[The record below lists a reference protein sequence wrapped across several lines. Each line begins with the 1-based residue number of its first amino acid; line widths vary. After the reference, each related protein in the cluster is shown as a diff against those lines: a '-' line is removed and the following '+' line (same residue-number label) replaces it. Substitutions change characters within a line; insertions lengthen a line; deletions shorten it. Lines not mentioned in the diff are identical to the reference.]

1 MPMRLS
7 LLFLALSLSLPACA
21 QHVRSDTQSAGLAG
35 TLLLAQASEGGGPA
49 GAVASAQGDKTT
61 RLPSVV
67 LSRELLY
74 KLLLAEVAGQ
84 RGNLRLAARAYL
96 DMAQSTRDARL
107 AKRATELAMMGRFSD
122 ISAEAASV
130 WLELEPESQQARQA
144 LLANL
149 VGSNRVSDAKPVLQ
163 KMLAGDKARAAALF
177 LQIPS
182 VLARQSD
189 KAAALRLVQDLAQP
203 HAQMPEARLAV
214 AQTAASA
221 ENFQLAEAEV
231 EKALQLRPSFE
242 AAALFK
248 AQLLQRAGIAPAA
261 AYLGQFL
268 SANEGARDARLMYAR
283 MLAAERRM
291 DEAREQ
297 FQRLERDAPANAEV
311 VVMLGF
317 IALQS
322 QDFATAETRLKRGLE
337 LNYRDPDTL
346 HFYLGQLAEEGKRPE
361 DAIAH
366 YANVR
371 GGEQAVPAA
380 ARHALLLGRMTRV
393 DEARRVLQETEA
405 QTDQQRAMLAQAEA
419 QVLRDAKQH
428 GEAFGVVLDALAQ
441 QPDNPDLLYDV
452 AMAAEK
458 VDRLD
463 VFEEKLKRLI
473 EIKPD
478 HAQAYNALG
487 YTLADRNIRLAEAR
501 AYIEKALTLSP
512 DDAFILDSMGWV
524 HYRQGSIDDGLRYLQ
539 RAYAVRP
546 DPEIAA
552 HLGEVL
558 WVKGMKQEAE
568 RVWRAALVEHPNS
581 EELQGA
587 IGKFLR

>member
-1 MPMRLS
+1 
-7 LLFLALSLSLPACA
+7 
-21 QHVRSDTQSAGLAG
+21 
-35 TLLLAQASEGGGPA
+35 LLAQATEGGEPA
-49 GAVASAQGDKTT
+49 AAVVGGQGDKGA
-61 RLPSVV
+61 RYPSVA

-74 KLLLAEVAGQ
+74 KMLLAEVAGQ

-107 AKRATELAMMGRFSD
+107 AKRSTELAMMGRFSD

-149 VGSNRVSDAKPVLQ
+149 VGNNRLSDAKPVLQ
-163 KMLAGDKARAAALF
+163 KMLAGDKARAGALF
-177 LQIPS
+177 LQLPP

-189 KAAALRLVQDLAQP
+189 KSAALRLVQDLAQP
-203 HAQMPEARLAV
+203 HAQLPEARLAV
-214 AQTAASA
+214 AQAAANA
-221 ENFQLAEAEV
+221 ENFALAETEV
-231 EKALQLRPSFE
+231 DKALQLRQSFE
-242 AAALFK
+242 GAALFK
-248 AQLLQRAGIAPAA
+248 AQLLQRGGMDQAVT
-261 AYLGQFL
+261 YLGQFL
-268 SANEGARDARLMYAR
+268 AANEGARDARLMYAR
-283 MLAAERRM
+283 MLAADRRM
-291 DEAREQ
+291 DEARDQ
-297 FQRLERDAPANAEV
+297 FQRLEREAPANAEV
-311 VVMLGF
+311 MVMLGF
-317 IALQS
+317 IAMQS
-322 QDFATAETRLKRGLE
+322 QDFATAEAKLKRGLE

-361 DAIAH
+361 DAIGH

-371 GGEQAVPAA
+371 GGDQAIPAA
-380 ARHALLLGRMTRV
+380 ARHALLLGRMNRV
-393 DEARRVLQETEA
+393 DEARRVLQESEP
-405 QTDQQRAMLAQAEA
+405 QTDPQRAILAQAEA

-428 GEAFGVVLDALAQ
+428 REAFDVVSDALAQ

-501 AYIEKALTLSP
+501 SYIEKALTLSP

-524 HYRQGSIDDGLRYLQ
+524 RFRQGSVDDGLRYLQ

-558 WVKGMKQEAE
+558 WAKGMKQEAE
-568 RVWRAALVEHPNS
+568 RLWRAAFADHPTS
-581 EELQGA
+581 EELQVV
-587 IGKFLR
+587 IGKFLK

>member
-1 MPMRLS
+1 MRFP

-21 QHVRSDTQSAGLAG
+21 QHAPSDARSGGLPG
-35 TLLLAQASEGGGPA
+35 TIWLAQATEGAEPVS
-49 GAVASAQGDKTT
+49 AVAAGQGDKAT
-61 RLPSVV
+61 RYPFVA

-96 DMAQSTRDARL
+96 DMAQSTRDPRL
-107 AKRATELAMMGRFSD
+107 ARRATELAMMGRFGD

-149 VGSNRVSDAKPVLQ
+149 VGNNRVTDAKPVLQ

-177 LQIPS
+177 LQLPP

-189 KAAALRLVQDLAQP
+189 KPAALRLVQDLAQP
-203 HAQMPEARLAV
+203 HAQLPEARLAV
-214 AQTAASA
+214 AQTAAGA
-221 ENFQLAEAEV
+221 ENFALAETEV
-231 EKALQLRPSFE
+231 DKALQLRPSFE

-248 AQLLQRAGIAPAA
+248 AQLLQRGGIAPAA
-261 AYLGQFL
+261 TYLGQFL
-268 SANEGARDARLMYAR
+268 AANDGAGEARLMYAR

-297 FQRLERDAPANAEV
+297 FQRLERDTPANAEV

-317 IALQS
+317 IALQA
-322 QDFATAETRLKRGLE
+322 QDFATAEAKLKRGLE

-346 HFYLGQLAEEGKRPE
+346 HFYLGQLAEEGKRTE
-361 DAIAH
+361 DAIVQ

-371 GGEQAVPAA
+371 GGDQAVPAA
-380 ARHALLLGRMTRV
+380 ARHALLLARMNRL

-405 QTDQQRAMLAQAEA
+405 QTDTQRAMLAQAEA

-428 GEAFGVVLDALAQ
+428 QEAFAVVSDALAQ

-473 EIKPD
+473 AIKPE

-487 YTLADRNIRLAEAR
+487 YTLADRNMRLAEAR
-501 AYIEKALTLSP
+501 GYIEKALTLSP

-524 HYRQGSIDDGLRYLQ
+524 HYRQGSVEDSLRYLQ

-568 RVWRAALVEHPNS
+568 RVWRAALAEHPNN
-581 EELQGA
+581 EELRDA
-587 IGKFLR
+587 VGKFLK

>member
-1 MPMRLS
+1 MRLS

-21 QHVRSDTQSAGLAG
+21 EHVPSGAPFGRQPG
-35 TLLLAQASEGGGPA
+35 TLWLAQATEGA
-49 GAVASAQGDKTT
+49 GSAAAVATGQSDKVA
-61 RLPSVV
+61 RHPSVA

-107 AKRATELAMMGRFSD
+107 ARRGTELAMMGRFGD
-122 ISAEAASV
+122 ISAEAASI

-144 LLANL
+144 LLSSL
-149 VGSNRVSDAKPVLQ
+149 VGSNRVSDAKPVLR

-177 LQIPS
+177 LQLPS

-203 HAQMPEARLAV
+203 HAQLPEARLAV
-214 AQTAASA
+214 AQIAVGAD
-221 ENFQLAEAEV
+221 NFPLAETEV
-231 EKALQLRPSFE
+231 DKALQLQPAFE

-248 AQLLQRAGIAPAA
+248 AQLLQRGGIAPAS

-268 SANEGARDARLMYAR
+268 AANEGAAEARLMYAR

-291 DEAREQ
+291 EEAREQ

-322 QDFATAETRLKRGLE
+322 QDFAVAEAKLKRGLE
-337 LNYRDPDTL
+337 LGYRDPDTL
-346 HFYLGQLAEEGKRPE
+346 HFYLGQLAEEGKRTE
-361 DAIAH
+361 DAISH

-371 GGEQAVPAA
+371 GGDQAVPAA
-380 ARHALLLGRMTRV
+380 ARHALLLGRTNRL

-405 QTDQQRAMLAQAEA
+405 QTDAQRAMLAQAEA
-419 QVLRDAKQH
+419 QVLRDAKRHQ
-428 GEAFGVVLDALAQ
+428 EAFDVVADALAE

-473 EIKPD
+473 EIKPE

-501 AYIEKALTLSP
+501 GYIEKALTLSP

-524 HYRQGSIDDGLRYLQ
+524 HYRQGSVEDGLRYLQ
-539 RAYAVRP
+539 RAYATRP

-568 RVWRAALVEHPNS
+568 RIWRAALADHPDS
-581 EELQGA
+581 EELRDA
-587 IGKFLR
+587 LGKFVK